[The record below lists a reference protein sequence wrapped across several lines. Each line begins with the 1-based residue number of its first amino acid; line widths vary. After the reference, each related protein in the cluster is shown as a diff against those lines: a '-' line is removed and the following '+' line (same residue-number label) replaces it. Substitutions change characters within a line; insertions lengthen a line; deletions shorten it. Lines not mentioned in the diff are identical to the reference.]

1 MRLIRYNL
9 PGILVWLIAISFF
22 LAIFL
27 EYFGAAWGPPFY
39 MAYGFF
45 LILFAASFFVP
56 APEHDQPGSGSSRES
71 QQTRR

>member
-1 MRLIRYNL
+1 MRLIQYNL
-9 PGILVWLIAISFF
+9 PGIFVWLIAISFF

-27 EYFGAAWGPPFY
+27 EYFGVAWGPPFY

-56 APEHDQPGSGSSRES
+56 PPDEAKPGASGQE
-71 QQTRR
+71 RRAQR